1 MQDSCMST
9 YSARLLIDYA
19 VACGISRQHILRAS
33 DCTATLLMSDFRWM
47 SYKSWISL
55 LRITCDELG
64 SNPYDVAYCA
74 TMHQRSGVNKQISVL
89 SQLSINMLRQHIN
102 FIISRFVNKNLI
114 SMVSVNSHDIA
125 VRFSPINVE
134 LFSADLCAYNRG
146 VCSAIMH
153 MRLGDSTVSFTN
165 TDCVCNGDLCCMYVM
180 PRVFSIVD
188 DSSIVIS
195 ENDINNMFAT

>member
-19 VACGISRQHILRAS
+19 VACGISRQHILKAS
-33 DCTATLLMSDFRWM
+33 DCTATLLLSESRWM

-55 LRITCDELG
+55 LRIVCGELS

-89 SQLSINMLRQHIN
+89 SQLSINMLKQHIN
-102 FIISRFVNKNLI
+102 YIISRFVNKNLI
-114 SMVSVNSHDIA
+114 SMLSVDAHSIA
-125 VRFSPINVE
+125 VRFSPVDIE
-134 LFSADLCAYNRG
+134 LYSADLCAYNRG

-153 MRLGDSTVSFTN
+153 MRLGDSTINFTGA
-165 TDCVCNGDLCCMYVM
+165 DCVCNGDLCCTYVM
-180 PRVFSIVD
+180 PRILSVVD
-188 DSSIVIS
+188 DSSAVVS
-195 ENDINNMFAT
+195 ENDINNIFTI